1 MLPTIPE
8 KTRAFINYHR
18 SKIRARSNSSPA
30 LFARVIPV
38 IRLGKT
44 PLLDQRAETNV
55 YHPAAAEAAE
65 ADLPTIRLGKLPRSM
80 SDTELDSNQKTLPT
94 ETAVAA
100 TSEGPAAHHHTAMAA
115 AASEETDGYSSD
127 SDSDSDSDLEEPD
140 PDTSAGEGATAAESA
155 TPASTDMAAATSS
168 VRVTRGNP
176 LSKSA

>member
-55 YHPAAAEAAE
+55 YHPAAAE

-115 AASEETDGYSSD
+115 AASEETDGYS
-127 SDSDSDSDLEEPD
+127 
-140 PDTSAGEGATAAESA
+140 
-155 TPASTDMAAATSS
+155 
-168 VRVTRGNP
+168 
-176 LSKSA
+176 